1 MGRSLALNFLD
12 HGIEVVGWNLEQDV
26 ADALSLEYTGTGLQ
40 VVKSLAA
47 LVEGLR
53 IEGEGQVTILLMI
66 KAGTA
71 VDETLDTLLPML
83 SAGDVVID
91 GGNTHF
97 RETRERERRCAELAI
112 GYVGLGVSGGETGA
126 RFGPSMMAG
135 CNAEAWHMVAPILEP
150 IAANSDWGDCVQRV
164 GSDGAGHFV
173 KMVHNGI
180 EYADMQLLAECYD
193 LMRSGVGLEASHI
206 ADHFESWCAG
216 TLQSYLLELSVGVLR
231 KQDPDGQMLVDQV
244 LDAAEQKGTGRW
256 TVELALEFGVPIPSI
271 ASAVDA
277 RVISSM
283 KSVRVE
289 LATLRS
295 TSPGLKPD
303 QTDDVLSRLPT
314 ALLAARVCVIIQ
326 GLQLIEAASEHFN
339 WQVRLSEVLKLW
351 TDGCIIRSRLLD
363 LLIPIL
369 ERDNRVHALL
379 ADQHVRTMTDV
390 PWQPVLADFE
400 QSERPAP
407 VLSATR
413 QWFLGLHTASL
424 PQNLTQAQ
432 RDAFGAHTYRRIDD
446 PHGPAIH
453 TDWLS

>member
-40 VVKSLAA
+40 VVKSLPA
-47 LVEGLR
+47 LVAGLR
-53 IEGEGQVTILLMI
+53 TEDEGQVTILLMI
-66 KAGTA
+66 KAGSA
-71 VDETLDTLLPML
+71 VDETVDTLLPML

-97 RETRERERRCAELAI
+97 RETRERGQRCAELAI

-135 CNAEAWHMVAPILEP
+135 CDEAAWQVVAPILEP
-150 IAANSDWGDCVQRV
+150 IAANSDWGACVQRV
-164 GSDGAGHFV
+164 GPDGAGHFV

-231 KQDPDGQMLVDQV
+231 KQDADGRMLVDQI

-283 KSVRVE
+283 KSDRVE
-289 LATLRS
+289 LATLR
-295 TSPGLKPD
+295 TASPSLTAD
-303 QTDDVLSRLPT
+303 RTDDVLSRLAT

-326 GLQLIEAASEHFN
+326 GLQLIEAASAQFS
-339 WQVRLSEVLKLW
+339 WRVRLSEVLKLW

-363 LLIPIL
+363 LLIPVL
-369 ERDNRVHALL
+369 ERDNRVHSLL
-379 ADQHVRTMTDV
+379 ADQHVRAMTDV

>member
-26 ADALSLEYTGTGLQ
+26 ADALSQEYTG
-40 VVKSLAA
+40 
-47 LVEGLR
+47 EGLR
-53 IEGEGQVTILLMI
+53 IVESLPEMVTGLRAEGSEKVTILLMI
-66 KAGTA
+66 KAGRA

-83 SAGDVVID
+83 SVGDVVID

-97 RETRERERRCAELAI
+97 RETRERGQRCAELEI

-135 CNAEAWHMVAPILEP
+135 CEKAVWRLVAPVLEP
-150 IAANSDWGDCVQRV
+150 IAANSDWGACVQRV
-164 GSDGAGHFV
+164 GPDGAGHFV

-193 LMRSGVGLEASHI
+193 LMRSGAGLGASHI
-206 ADHFESWCAG
+206 ADHFESWCTG
-216 TLQSYLLELSVGVLR
+216 TLQSYLLELSVRVLR
-231 KQDPDGQMLVDQV
+231 KQDVDGGMLVDQV

-256 TVELALEFGVPIPSI
+256 TVELALEFGMPIPSI
-271 ASAVDA
+271 SSAVDA

-283 KSVRVE
+283 KSDRVALAAVRPTSSVVTPRQPE
-289 LATLRS
+289 EMLARLS
-295 TSPGLKPD
+295 T
-303 QTDDVLSRLPT
+303 V
-314 ALLAARVCVIIQ
+314 LLAARVCVIIQ
-326 GLQLIEAASEHFN
+326 GLQLIEAASGQFN
-339 WQVRLSEVLKLW
+339 WQVRLSEVLKVW
-351 TDGCIIRSRLLD
+351 TEGCIIRSRLLD
-363 LLIPIL
+363 QLIPIL
-369 ERDNRVHALL
+369 ERDNRVRALL
-379 ADQHVRTMTDV
+379 TDHHVRTMIDV

-413 QWFLGLHTASL
+413 HWFLGLHTASL

-446 PHGPAIH
+446 PQGSA
-453 TDWLS
+453 